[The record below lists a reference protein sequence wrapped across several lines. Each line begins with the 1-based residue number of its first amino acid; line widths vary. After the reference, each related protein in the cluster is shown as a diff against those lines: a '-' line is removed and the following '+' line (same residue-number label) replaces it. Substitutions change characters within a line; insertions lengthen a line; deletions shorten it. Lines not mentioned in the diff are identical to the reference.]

1 MKLAAYKSLIDKKKK
16 LKQIYNVPNFKQKFI
31 RLFSLFLSHNSF
43 NVEENKLYKFLKFSY
58 WKTKT
63 TTLKS

>member
-58 WKTKT
+58 
-63 TTLKS
+63 